1 MWLISSWYRLVLI
14 EDFNALPETEA
25 EARLYACLANRRW
38 AAEVGSRRPYSDAQS
53 LLTAAG
59 NALNRLTDD
68 DWVAAFKA
76 HPRIGERGGDAP
88 ESSEREQTRVM
99 QSSSAATVLALIA
112 QNPRYEKKF
121 GHVFLIRAGG
131 RSAGEIL
138 SELRRRMRND
148 PATELA
154 EARRELALI
163 AGDRLT
169 ELVS

>member
-1 MWLISSWYRLVLI
+1 LI

-25 EARLYACLANRRW
+25 EERLYECLANRSW
-38 AAEVGSRRPYSDAQS
+38 AAEVASRRPYPDAQS
-53 LLTAAG
+53 FLAAART
-59 NALNRLTDD
+59 ALNGLTDA
-68 DWVAAFKA
+68 DWVAAFQA

-99 QSSSAATVLALIA
+99 QSSAATVLALIA

-121 GHVFLIRAGG
+121 GHVFLIRASG
-131 RSAGEIL
+131 RSGEEIL
-138 SELRRRMRND
+138 SELRRRMRNN
-148 PATELA
+148 PGAELA

>member
-1 MWLISSWYRLVLI
+1 MVLI

-25 EARLYACLANRRW
+25 EARLYGCLANRRW
-38 AAEVGSRRPYSDAQS
+38 AAEVCSRRPYADAQS
-53 LLTAAG
+53 FLIAARV
-59 NALNRLTDD
+59 ALNRLTDD

-88 ESSEREQTRVM
+88 ESSDREQGRAM
-99 QSSSAATVLALIA
+99 RSATATLAALAA
-112 QNPRYEKKF
+112 QNRQYEQKF

-131 RSAGEIL
+131 RSGEEIL

-154 EARRELALI
+154 EARRELAQI
-163 AGDRLT
+163 AGERMLK
-169 ELVS
+169 LVS

>member
-1 MWLISSWYRLVLI
+1 LVLI
-14 EDFNALPETEA
+14 EDFNALPDTEA
-25 EARLYACLANRRW
+25 EARLYACLADRRW
-38 AAEVGSRRPYSDAQS
+38 AAEVCSRRPYSDAQS
-53 LLTAAG
+53 FLTAAG
-59 NALNRLTDD
+59 NALNGLTND

-88 ESSEREQTRVM
+88 ESSAREQSRAM
-99 QSSSAATVLALIA
+99 QSSAATLYALVA
-112 QNPRYEKKF
+112 QNPQYEKKF
-121 GHVFLIRAGG
+121 GHVFLIKASG
-131 RSAGEIL
+131 RSAEEIL

>member
-1 MWLISSWYRLVLI
+1 MVLI

-38 AAEVGSRRPYSDAQS
+38 AAEVCSRRPYSDAQS
-53 LLTAAG
+53 FLTAAG
-59 NALNRLTDD
+59 KALSGLTDD

-88 ESSEREQTRVM
+88 ESSAREQSRAM
-99 QSSSAATVLALIA
+99 QSSAATLHALVA
-112 QNPRYEKKF
+112 QNPQYEKRF
-121 GHVFLIRAGG
+121 GHVFLIRASG
-131 RSAGEIL
+131 RSGEEIL

-148 PATELA
+148 PATEVA
-154 EARRELALI
+154 EARRELAQI
-163 AGDRLT
+163 TGDRLS